1 MFQTTDSHQANR
13 LPRGSYV
20 WTVIE
25 LFYAAISIYRF
36 NFHQTDTDTDMIKTN
51 RY

>member
-1 MFQTTDSHQANR
+1 MERYEINKKTVKYVQTTDSHQANR

-25 LFYAAISIYRF
+25 PFYAAISI
-36 NFHQTDTDTDMIKTN
+36 
-51 RY
+51 